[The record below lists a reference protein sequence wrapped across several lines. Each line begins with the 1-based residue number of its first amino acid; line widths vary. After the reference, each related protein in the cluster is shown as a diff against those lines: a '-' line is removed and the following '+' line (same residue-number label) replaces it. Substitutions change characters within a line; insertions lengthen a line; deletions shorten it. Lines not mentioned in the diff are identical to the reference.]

1 MEKRRLG
8 KTGFEV
14 SLLGFGCGAV
24 GGLMTNGD
32 PKDQERA
39 VARALELG
47 INYFDTAAQ
56 YGSGRSE
63 TNLGRI
69 WKSLKP
75 NAYVGTKVRLP
86 PTERGKIG
94 QGIAAALEESLR
106 RLQME
111 RVDLFQFHNAIVEK
125 TDGGSFSATDVLDE
139 VVPAFEKLQDQGK
152 LGFFGITAVGET
164 AALHRVVDAK
174 VFATAQVS
182 YNLLNP
188 SPGRAVPAGF
198 PAQDYGNLLAHT
210 KAAVMGVIN
219 FRVLAGGALSGSAER
234 HANASPPPEPIGS
247 GSSYNIDLDRA
258 RRLMPLVSEG
268 HVESLV
274 EASLRYVIANEAV
287 STVLIG
293 IATPEQFEYA
303 VRSIEKGP
311 LSDSALALAAGL
323 QSGFVGEKR

>member
-75 NAYVGTKVRLP
+75 KAYVGTKVRLP

-94 QGIAAALEESLR
+94 AGIAAALEESLK

-111 RVDLFQFHNAIVEK
+111 RVDLFQFHNAIVDK
-125 TDGGSFSATDVLDE
+125 TDGANFSATDVLEE
-139 VVPAFEKLQDQGK
+139 VVPAFDKLRDQGK

-164 AALHRVVDAK
+164 TALHRVVDAK

-188 SPGRAVPAGF
+188 SPGRAMPAGF

-210 KAAVMGVIN
+210 KAADMGVIN
-219 FRVLAGGALSGSAER
+219 IRVLAGGALSGSAER
-234 HANASPPPEPIGS
+234 HKNASPPPEPIGS
-247 GSSYNIDLDRA
+247 GSSYNLDLERA
-258 RRLMPLVSEG
+258 RRLTPLISEG
-268 HVESLV
+268 HAGSLV